1 MPCVDD
7 MLIGGK
13 KRSTL
18 NALKDQLYPA
28 FAMKDLGQAEHS
40 SDMRTKKK
48 KKQQLFY
55 IYQEK
60 HTKKRLIGSA

>member
-1 MPCVDD
+1 MPCIDD
-7 MLIGGK
+7 MLIGG

-28 FAMKDLGQAEHS
+28 FSMKDLGQAEHS
-40 SDMRTKKK
+40 LDMRTKRKRQ
-48 KKQQLFY
+48 QQLFY

-60 HTKKRLIGSA
+60 YIKK